1 MFRLLYKFFFY
12 KVFKWTTVGY
22 FPPELKKFI
31 CIVAPHTSNWDFF
44 VGLAARS
51 ILKLHH
57 VKYLGK
63 SQLFRWPYGII
74 FRKTGGYPVYRDK
87 HNNLVDQVVDIFNSK
102 DEFAI
107 ALAPEGTRK
116 KVNQLKT
123 GFYHIAVKAG
133 IPIMIVGFDY
143 ARKLVVIRE
152 PFYPSGDIE
161 KDMPIIMDFF
171 KGIKGKRPEY
181 GVS

>member
-1 MFRLLYKFFFY
+1 MMRGIYSFFFY
-12 KVFKWTTVGY
+12 RLGWKIKGF

-31 CIVAPHTSNWDFF
+31 CIVAPHTSNWDFV

-63 SQLFRWPYGII
+63 SQLFKWPYGIL
-74 FRKTGGYPVYRDK
+74 FRKLGGYPVYRDK
-87 HNNLVDQVVDIFNSK
+87 HNNLVDQVVDIYNSK
-102 DEFAI
+102 DAFAI

-123 GFYHIAVKAG
+123 GFYHIAVKAD
-133 IPIMIVGFDY
+133 IPIMMVGFDFG
-143 ARKLVVIRE
+143 KKEIVIRE

-161 KDMPIIMDFF
+161 KDMPIIIDFF
-171 KGIKGKRPEY
+171 KAIQGKRPQY
-181 GVS
+181 GIS